1 MDNEINNILLE
12 NKKLKQE
19 ILFFNEIFKFYD
31 SLIYN
36 MKIKYKNGKKTWIDI
51 QKITEKELKELDQ
64 DEEILKLIE
73 ERNLK
78 YNDSDW

>member
-78 YNDSDW
+78 YNDNDW